1 MEIRVVDFELLT
13 RHFDKYQKGVAEID
27 KEKAQILES
36 IEPMRRE
43 MQNIIAASQGGII
56 VDNLTQ
62 EQRMEKFQR
71 LQSQMV
77 EIDKD
82 AKYKLSKMGQ
92 KLKEEVYEDIE
103 KIVSEYS
110 IKNSIDAVISKIETV
125 YAGEKFEITSQIL
138 EVFKEMNIFSEYVEK
153 SEKKES

>member
-36 IEPMRRE
+36 IEPMRKE

-71 LQSQMV
+71 LQ
-77 EIDKD
+77 K
-82 AKYKLSKMGQ
+82 KKG
-92 KLKEEVYEDIE
+92 
-103 KIVSEYS
+103 
-110 IKNSIDAVISKIETV
+110 
-125 YAGEKFEITSQIL
+125 
-138 EVFKEMNIFSEYVEK
+138 IFQY
-153 SEKKES
+153 